1 VALGTDQAGRSESE
15 RPGAAGGSGWVVGT
29 SGTAGN
35 NDDPATIGALVRAL
49 GETGRRAA
57 PQEIAR
63 LRHFFADRVLPTDA
77 DPHLGSIVAY
87 VTDKFRE
94 HAREWPRSATV
105 GDYLASLRAT
115 VRYQRGGLRLYQH
128 PTNAA
133 WMLMFVGPARQW
145 RGAAGGPHIVVLF
158 NGERVFWVTGFQ
170 PPRSG
175 LRYAANQGGQ
185 WLKAPG

>member
-1 VALGTDQAGRSESE
+1 MIGT
-15 RPGAAGGSGWVVGT
+15 T
-29 SGTAGN
+29 GTAGS
-35 NDDPATIGALVRAL
+35 NDDPAMISALVRAL

-63 LRHFFADRVLPTDA
+63 LRRFFADSVLPADTD
-77 DPHLGSIVAY
+77 PRRGSVVAY
-87 VTDKFRE
+87 LADKFGE
-94 HAREWPRSATV
+94 HAREWPRAATV
-105 GDYLASLRAT
+105 DDYLASLRAT
-115 VRYQRGGLRLYQH
+115 VRYQRGGIRLYRH

-133 WMLMFVGPARQW
+133 WMLMFVGPVRQW